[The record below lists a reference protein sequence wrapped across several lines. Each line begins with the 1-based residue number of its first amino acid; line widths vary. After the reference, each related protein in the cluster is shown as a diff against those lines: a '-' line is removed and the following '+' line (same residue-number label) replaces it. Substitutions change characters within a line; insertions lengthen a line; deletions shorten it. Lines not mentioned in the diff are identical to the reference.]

1 MIGDQLIEQ
10 ASGALGGFRQG
21 LAGGGVQIRC
31 GESENEMGAGVES
44 DAGLAGEFGEL
55 RPDSLEAAVFEQEF
69 DARHRC
75 GRAGFGIGKI
85 QRGTK
90 LRQGAVPDD
99 DINGTGCGGGIAGA
113 NNRGRWALGGG
124 PDGIVAR
131 DEGGSSE
138 RRRGRGCLGGRERG
152 SRADDQPKAGQ

>member
-31 GESENEMGAGVES
+31 GESENEMGAGEES

-55 RPDSLEAAVFEQEF
+55 RPDSLETAVFEQEF
-69 DARHRC
+69 DARHRGGC
-75 GRAGFGIGKI
+75 ADFGIGKI

-99 DINGTGCGGGIAGA
+99 DVNGTGCGGGITGVNERA
-113 NNRGRWALGGG
+113 RRDLGGG
-124 PDGIVAR
+124 PDGIFAR
-131 DEGGSSE
+131 SEGGSSD
-138 RRRGRGCLGGRERG
+138 RRRGRGSLGGREQG
-152 SRADDQPKAGQ
+152 SRAYEQPKAGQ